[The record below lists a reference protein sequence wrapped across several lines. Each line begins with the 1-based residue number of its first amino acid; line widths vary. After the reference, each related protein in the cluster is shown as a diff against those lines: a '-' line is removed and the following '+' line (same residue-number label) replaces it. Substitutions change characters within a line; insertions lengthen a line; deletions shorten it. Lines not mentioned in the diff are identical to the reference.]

1 MFKNEIFAEGNYKYI
16 RNVFWKLIEIV
27 QGDDVM
33 TKLFFIHGV
42 VAFAPYGAAVLYMFF
57 SNIDFQLRVGG
68 KVTGIKQTLI
78 SYDNKRIAQFIVTS
92 YWIYVTGGNV
102 NTL

>member
-1 MFKNEIFAEGNYKYI
+1 
-16 RNVFWKLIEIV
+16 
-27 QGDDVM
+27 M
-33 TKLFFIHGV
+33 TKLFFIYGV

-78 SYDNKRIAQFIVTS
+78 SYDNKRLLSLLLLLIKHMLPVGTS
-92 YWIYVTGGNV
+92 TPYKWTQLIQSAH
-102 NTL
+102 

>member
-1 MFKNEIFAEGNYKYI
+1 MFNNEIFAEGNYKYI

-33 TKLFFIHGV
+33 TKLFFIYGV

-57 SNIDFQLRVGG
+57 SNIDFQ
-68 KVTGIKQTLI
+68 
-78 SYDNKRIAQFIVTS
+78 
-92 YWIYVTGGNV
+92 
-102 NTL
+102 

>member
-1 MFKNEIFAEGNYKYI
+1 
-16 RNVFWKLIEIV
+16 
-27 QGDDVM
+27 M
-33 TKLFFIHGV
+33 TKLFFIYGV

-78 SYDNKRIAQFIVTS
+78 SYDNKRLLSLLLLLIK
-92 YWIYVTGGNV
+92 
-102 NTL
+102 

>member
-1 MFKNEIFAEGNYKYI
+1 MFNNEIFAEGNYKYI

-33 TKLFFIHGV
+33 TKLFFIYGV

-78 SYDNKRIAQFIVTS
+78 IYDNKRIAQFIVTS
-92 YWIYVTGGNV
+92 Y
-102 NTL
+102 